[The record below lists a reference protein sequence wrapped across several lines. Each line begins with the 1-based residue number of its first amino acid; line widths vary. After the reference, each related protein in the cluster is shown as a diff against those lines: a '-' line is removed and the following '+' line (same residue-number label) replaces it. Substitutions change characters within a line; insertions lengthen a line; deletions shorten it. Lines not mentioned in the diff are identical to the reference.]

1 MQCAKFEERL
11 QQLLDDRKSVEQ
23 DKLLQEH
30 ARGCDACGS
39 VLHTQ
44 SMLFA
49 GLRATLEPRFT
60 KDLGHR
66 VVDQLRIDH
75 RKRTNKR
82 LMIAALATA
91 AVITIALLP
100 LAGDRIPFQRDRD
113 HGNGGLAL
121 ATPTLEQ
128 NPQRAFT
135 AEESEDLRLLMHQW
149 MLQISDHRLGM
160 FEPVDQ
166 LASGIRPLA
175 LTFNLALDTLRRT
188 LPGYSERPPAEPQA
202 LYGSVR
208 TWIS

>member
-23 DKLLQEH
+23 DNLIQEH
-30 ARGCDACGS
+30 ATGCDACGS
-39 VLHTQ
+39 VLRTQ
-44 SMLFA
+44 SLLFA
-49 GLRATLEPRFT
+49 GLQATLGPSFT
-60 KDLGHR
+60 KSLGHR

-75 RKRTNKR
+75 RKRANRR
-82 LMIAALATA
+82 LTIAALATA
-91 AVITIALLP
+91 AVIMIALFP
-100 LAGDRIPFQRDRD
+100 LAGDRIRFLRDRD

-121 ATPTLEQ
+121 ATQTREQ
-128 NPQRAFT
+128 NPHRTFT
-135 AEESEDLRLLMHQW
+135 SEESEDLRLLMHQW

-188 LPGYSERPPAEPQA
+188 LPGYSERQPAEPQA
-202 LYGSVR
+202 LYRGIR